1 MVDVEVSN
9 KLGEVNINIV
19 EKKGVSIDVS
29 EKKGSV
35 LELVGK
41 YVGASSALKVVY
53 SNVKSSLQST
63 NVQDAIDEVS
73 RHTLLLEENSKKT
86 EGKLITLITNNEEEI
101 NKLSASL
108 REVKLID
115 SVQNARIESLE
126 KLIVSGGGSGDINTA
141 ILTAV
146 QENTANIA
154 LLKAETINEVKSDKP
169 SLLKVETK
177 DRSVA
182 LSVNTCTIVEAKED
196 PYADGL
202 VTARD
207 VAEYLSWMTLTDEQL
222 EH

>member
-29 EKKGSV
+29 EKKGAV

-41 YVGASSALKVVY
+41 YVGASSALKVAY

-169 SLLKVETK
+169 SLLMVETK

-182 LSVNTCTIVEAKED
+182 LSVNTCKVEDAEED
-196 PYADGL
+196 PYLDGF

-207 VAEYLSWMTLTDEQL
+207 MADYMAWEDEQ
-222 EH
+222 